1 MPTAVFFL
9 HPNFENSVVRRGF
22 APTRHCIFLEQ
33 NGVTLVRKARHLLF
47 STVDS
52 RKHGFQQL
60 LSAVLPSPRKARLRM
75 SRDKSQRSLLCRPLC
90 VYQLCLHA
98 LKIVV
103 LLLSR
108 IQVCGRDRDT
118 IIPSNCK
125 IISFMV
131 DVVFILYL

>member
-1 MPTAVFFL
+1 M
-9 HPNFENSVVRRGF
+9 
-22 APTRHCIFLEQ
+22 
-33 NGVTLVRKARHLLF
+33 RKAWHLLF
-47 STVDS
+47 SMVDV

-60 LSAVLPSPRKARLRM
+60 LPAVLPSPRKARLRM

-103 LLLSR
+103 FLLSR
-108 IQVCGRDRDT
+108 IRVCDRDRDT
-118 IIPSNCK
+118 IIPSNCR
-125 IISFMV
+125 IVSFMV